1 MIKKCLTCGNDFE
14 VEKFRE
20 NKAKFCS
27 YKCYWG
33 YSKTLICPQR
43 LECSH
48 CHILKDK
55 RFFHKS
61 NTGKYGKRSYC
72 SDCAKIM
79 KEKWKSEHYNQYCQS
94 QKNHF
99 EKVKKTPENLWKTL
113 RHQAKSKGKS
123 FNITFEQFLLFF
135 EKSCYYCG
143 DKVESA
149 GLDRIDSSTGYSIE
163 NVVRACRKCNVA
175 KGQMSIKEFLEH
187 CKKIINY
194 EITRGTEGN
203 S

>member
-1 MIKKCLTCGNDFE
+1 M
-14 VEKFRE
+14 
-20 NKAKFCS
+20 
-27 YKCYWG
+27 
-33 YSKTLICPQR
+33 
-43 LECSH
+43 
-48 CHILKDK
+48 
-55 RFFHKS
+55 
-61 NTGKYGKRSYC
+61 
-72 SDCAKIM
+72 
-79 KEKWKSEHYNQYCQS
+79 
-94 QKNHF
+94 
-99 EKVKKTPENLWKTL
+99 

-149 GLDRIDSSTGYSIE
+149 GLDRIDSSKGYSIE